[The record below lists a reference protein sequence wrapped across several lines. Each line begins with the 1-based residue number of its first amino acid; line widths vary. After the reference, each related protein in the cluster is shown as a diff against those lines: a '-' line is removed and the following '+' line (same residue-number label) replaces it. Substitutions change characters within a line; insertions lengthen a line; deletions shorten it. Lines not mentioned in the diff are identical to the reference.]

1 MHLLHLLPVFF
12 VYPSSKSLL
21 HHSSLFSS
29 SLSAK
34 PRDMT
39 RWHSSSCPGPSIVVH
54 NESGQEGIPHC
65 RACDKSPNLGEI
77 VQIQNATRGSSAQE
91 PPPDAQIGQMRL
103 WWPRSVPYTDNL
115 EADTGV
121 SGSDTAPAPDA
132 ISALPAQDDKE
143 DLNPVYPSEL
153 ESGSFR
159 LACLPSV
166 ESDDVPVHVDLET
179 YPLDNCPAY
188 EAVSYTWGG
197 ENADSSHSRPVYVG
211 PYWDVTMQTENCW
224 EMLRFVRPHK
234 RGVRLVWVDA
244 ICIHQNNLAER
255 SMQVSEMTRIFSEAM
270 QVIVYLGPDIATRL
284 PPGKYPHRRKLHEL
298 DLGRSHDRPQGTR
311 ESSLNAQ
318 KISTLNLQG
327 LLERRYFS
335 RLWVVQELLLSARA
349 TIRIGDVDFW
359 TNGASSSL
367 WLEDT
372 GSTKRQGD
380 PEDGH
385 RDSLSL
391 RETAAPWLM
400 HISRG
405 FLMDGVGQI
414 LPQIMALTS
423 STHCTD
429 TRDQLFGVLGL
440 IKQDENELAVQA
452 DYSLS
457 LQHVYIGLFADLLL
471 CRRLWALLV
480 HHASGPAENGSNSLH
495 RPSWMP
501 DWKSRTLMRSF
512 WASVAASPWS
522 AHPKHDDW
530 LKSMEVN
537 HKRTSRDM
545 LQFGYSEV
553 TRFSVR
559 YELEA
564 FGSGKA
570 QPPSNLQLDRRTGA
584 ITGDIIRLVTIPSQ
598 PVLVVSRQNNSMNIF
613 KVVHRGHSILLYSR
627 YQLDKLVQ
635 VSSDDIYLV
644 DQFRNRDWPGYLILR
659 RLTPG
664 LSPSARR
671 ERSFIACCELVLFD
685 FDSIDLPEM
694 GTDMDTQF
702 FKLSAERWLFKQSF
716 YHDVEA
722 WVKLRRGPFAWA
734 LPTVLKRA
742 KDFNTLFRSNMPTN
756 ASHSPVFHGVNR
768 PLQALAVYQTLL
780 DEILP
785 GISPSPARDFKDA
798 YYLCFDASLCPAVGE
813 FFLGLALPLDIW
825 DQYRRNPQGPFTLF
839 CPGSICSFYTMQTLP
854 EDVKNDLQ
862 HEIAWAQPEKGSNWR
877 IVFDLG
883 MLRKHMLESRE
894 MELVYLLRQVSRR
907 TGISEEELLERD
919 PEDLDSLVLVLVN
932 PWSQALVDDFGCD
945 PMLDKIS
952 IV

>member
-12 VYPSSKSLL
+12 IYPSSKSLL

-54 NESGQEGIPHC
+54 NETGQEGVPHC
-65 RACDKSPNLGEI
+65 RACDKSPNLEEI
-77 VQIQNATRGSSAQE
+77 VQIQNVTRGSSAQE

-103 WWPRSVPYTDNL
+103 WWPRTVPYTDNL
-115 EADTGV
+115 AADTRV
-121 SGSDTAPAPDA
+121 SESDTAPAPDA
-132 ISALPAQDDKE
+132 ISAPPAQDDKE
-143 DLNPVYPSEL
+143 DLNTVYPSEL

-159 LACLPSV
+159 LAYLPSV

-255 SMQVSEMTRIFSEAM
+255 SMQVSEMIRIFSEAM
-270 QVIVYLGPDIATRL
+270 QVIVYLGPDIAARL
-284 PPGKYPHRRKLHEL
+284 PPGKYPRRRRLHEL

-311 ESSLNAQ
+311 ESSLDAQ

-359 TNGASSSL
+359 TNA
-367 WLEDT
+367 D
-372 GSTKRQGD
+372 STKRQGD

-385 RDSLSL
+385 LYPLSL

-429 TRDQLFGVLGL
+429 PRDQLFGVLDL
-440 IKQDENELAVQA
+440 IEQDENELALQA

-457 LQHVYIGLFADLLL
+457 LQHVYIGLFAHLLL
-471 CRRLWALLV
+471 CGRLWALLV
-480 HHASGPAENGSNSLH
+480 HHASGPAESGSNSLH

-501 DWKSRTLMRSF
+501 DWKSRTVMRSF
-512 WASVAASPWS
+512 WASVAVSTWS
-522 AHPKHDDW
+522 AHPTHDDW

-537 HKRTSRDM
+537 HQRTPKHA
-545 LQFGYSEV
+545 QV

-559 YELEA
+559 YEPMA
-564 FGSGKA
+564 FGFGKA

-598 PVLVVSRQNNSMNIF
+598 PVLVASRQNNSMNIF

-635 VSSDDIYLV
+635 ISNDDIYLV
-644 DQFRNRDWPGYLILR
+644 DQFRSRDWPGYLILR

-664 LSPSARR
+664 LSPSARQ

-694 GTDMDTQF
+694 GADVSIG
-702 FKLSAERWLFKQSF
+702 LSGLPVERWLFKQSS

-722 WVKLRRGPFAWA
+722 FVKLKRGPFAWA

-742 KDFNTLFRSNMPTN
+742 QAFNTLFRSNMPTN

-798 YYLCFDASLCPAVGE
+798 YYLCFDPSLCPAVGE
-813 FFLGLALPLDIW
+813 FFLGLALPQDIW
-825 DQYRRNPQGPFTLF
+825 DQYHRKTQGRFTPFY
-839 CPGSICSFYTMQTLP
+839 GESICSFYTMQTLP

-862 HEIAWAQPEKGSNWR
+862 HEIAWAQPEKSSNWW

-883 MLRKHMLESRE
+883 MLRNHMLGSRE

-919 PEDLDSLVLVLVN
+919 PEDLDSRVLVPVN